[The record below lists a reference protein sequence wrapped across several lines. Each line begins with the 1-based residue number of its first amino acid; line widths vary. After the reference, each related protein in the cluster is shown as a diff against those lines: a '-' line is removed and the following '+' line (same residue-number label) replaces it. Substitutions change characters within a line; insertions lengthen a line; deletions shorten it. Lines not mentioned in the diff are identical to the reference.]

1 MDFQS
6 LDEAMMATSYLTLKF
21 MDEILPNNFS
31 ESRLVEAMRYSSLS
45 DGKRIR
51 PFLLIMSANI
61 FGANIQKCVY
71 AACAIEFV
79 HVYSL
84 IHDDL
89 PAMDNDDFRRGKLS
103 NHKKFNEATAILAG
117 DALLTLA
124 FEILSNEKTH
134 HNPQIRCELVS
145 ILAKAA
151 GYRGM
156 VGGQMIDIENI
167 DRKISSDKIIQ
178 MHRLKTAELFMA
190 SAECGA
196 ILGGATHEEA
206 KALRYFAND
215 LGLAFQIKDDIFD
228 HSGSASGSKKIVEI
242 DEIVHKK
249 PQENASIVD
258 LIGLEAA
265 QQKLTIL
272 QEQSKG
278 HLKIFGSRAKFLLE
292 LVDFVIL
299 RKS

>member
-1 MDFQS
+1 MNFQS
-6 LDEAMMATSYLTLKF
+6 LDEAMMAISYLTLKV

-31 ESRLVEAMRYSSLS
+31 DSGLVEAMRYSSLS

-51 PFLLIMSANI
+51 PFLLTMSANI
-61 FGANIQKCVY
+61 FGASLQECTY
-71 AACAIEFV
+71 PACAIEFV

-103 NHKKFNEATAILAG
+103 NHKKFDEATAILAG

-124 FEILSNEKTH
+124 FEILAQDRTH
-134 HNPQIRCELVS
+134 HNPQIRCELIS

-151 GYRGM
+151 GFKGM

-167 DRKISSDKIIQ
+167 DKKISSDKIIQ

-196 ILGGATHEEA
+196 ILGGATQDEA
-206 KALRYFAND
+206 KALRYYASD
-215 LGLAFQIKDDIFD
+215 LGLAFQIKDDILD
-228 HSGSASGSKKIVEI
+228 HLGGGVKKFVEI
-242 DEIVHKK
+242 DEIAHKK

-258 LIGLEAA
+258 LIGIESA
-265 QQKLTIL
+265 QQKLIIL
-272 QEQSKG
+272 QEQTKG
-278 HLKIFGSRAKFLLE
+278 HLKIFGSKAKFLLE
-292 LVDFVIL
+292 LVDFVVT
-299 RKS
+299 RKA